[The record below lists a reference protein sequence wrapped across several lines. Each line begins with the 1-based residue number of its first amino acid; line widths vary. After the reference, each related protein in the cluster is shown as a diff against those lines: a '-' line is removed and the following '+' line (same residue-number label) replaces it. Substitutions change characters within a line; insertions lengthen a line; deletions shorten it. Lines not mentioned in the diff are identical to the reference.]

1 MANVPTAEA
10 AREYPPLRGGKL
22 LFLTAAMG
30 IVSLISLTF
39 LIAWELT
46 DKHPVIDMHLF
57 SRRNFRVGQAH
68 QYLYNGSGVLQRPY
82 VEGVLKALTGM
93 TALIT
98 GATSGIGRAIAEHFA
113 ASGVQLM
120 LTGRNEAV
128 GSELARRLDARFLA
142 GDIADATFPDRLVA
156 ETIAAFGRLD
166 ILVNNA
172 GMTHRGSILETT
184 DAQWERVMEV
194 NVTSVMRCSRAA
206 LRYMAKAGR
215 GSIVNIASD
224 FAVVAGK
231 REAVYCASKGAL
243 LQLTKAMALDH
254 GSQGIRVNAVCPGDI
269 ETPMLLEGI
278 QSGGEEI
285 AAGLAR
291 KGAAFPLGRVG
302 RPSEVAR
309 VVAFLASEAA
319 SYVTGAAWLVD
330 GGNTAA

>member
-1 MANVPTAEA
+1 
-10 AREYPPLRGGKL
+10 
-22 LFLTAAMG
+22 
-30 IVSLISLTF
+30 VSLEAQPRLS
-39 LIAWELT
+39 
-46 DKHPVIDMHLF
+46 
-57 SRRNFRVGQAH
+57 SRQVSAAVP
-68 QYLYNGSGVLQRPY
+68 YNGGGVLHASY
-82 VEGVLKALTGM
+82 GEGVLKALTGL

-113 ASGVQLM
+113 ASGAQLM
-120 LTGRNEAV
+120 LTGRNRAA

-142 GDIADATFPDRLVA
+142 GDICDPAFPERLIA
-156 ETIAAFGRLD
+156 ETMAAFGRLD

-172 GMTHRGSILETT
+172 GVTHRGSILETT
-184 DAQWERVMEV
+184 DEEWARVMEV

-206 LRYMAKAGR
+206 LRYMAQAGR

-224 FAVVAGK
+224 FAVVAGR
-231 REAVYCASKGAL
+231 REAAYCASKGAL

-254 GSQGIRVNAVCPGDI
+254 GCQGVRVNAVCPGDI

-278 QSGGEEI
+278 QSGGEGI

-291 KGAAFPLGRVG
+291 KGAAFALGRVG
-302 RPSEVAR
+302 QPLEVAQ
-309 VVAFLASEAA
+309 VVAFLASDAA